1 MTAICETQHSDGN
14 ELLDVSIL
22 PYLTIDIDLHR
33 A

>member
-1 MTAICETQHSDGN
+1 MTVICETQHSDGN

-22 PYLTIDIDLHR
+22 PYLTIDIDLHG